1 MIRFDRIEEDRM
13 YLGFTEVELDVILTT
28 LEKHLP
34 ENEVTRR
41 IDALAM
47 HFMKER
53 RKE

>member
-1 MIRFDRIEEDRM
+1 M
-13 YLGFTEVELDVILTT
+13 YLGFTEVELDSILRT

-34 ENEVTRR
+34 EDEVTKR

-47 HFMKER
+47 HFMQER

>member
-1 MIRFDRIEEDRM
+1 MIHFDRIEEDRM
-13 YLGFTEVELDVILTT
+13 YLGFTKVELDLILTT

-34 ENEVTRR
+34 EDEVTRR

-47 HFMKER
+47 HFMQER